1 MSSGGRRNSSPGRT
15 STWESG
21 FVHIRPKE
29 GWKPK
34 SGDQR
39 KVPRLRMPVR
49 CCSVFGATVPGSS
62 MHRCGNVAP
71 SPGASSRN
79 AASLCPTL
87 RPQGVKSVPS
97 SAIPSAQIS
106 AHPEVRRRYPCCNPL
121 QSSTLELNGGKEA
134 ERTGLSAFH
143 QFKLSRLT
151 ALSRPR
157 CEIIGNS
164 FDPVDRSPAAP
175 CRRALCSFGAPVH
188 HSCTNRAPAL
198 TTDLLVS
205 LSVTIYATL
214 AFRKGLFLVLRCRLS
229 PDSRSL
235 AESSIASP

>member
-134 ERTGLSAFH
+134 ERTGFEPVRRLPVYRISNPALSAT
-143 QFKLSRLT
+143 QPSLRIKLSCCEVSF
-151 ALSRPR
+151 AVQR
-157 CEIIGNS
+157 CVWS
-164 FDPVDRSPAAP
+164 SPDRGAP
-175 CRRALCSFGAPVH
+175 CDRCLPKPHVTVEAAKRR
-188 HSCTNRAPAL
+188 RQ
-198 TTDLLVS
+198 LLE
-205 LSVTIYATL
+205 A
-214 AFRKGLFLVLRCRLS
+214 RG
-229 PDSRSL
+229 
-235 AESSIASP
+235 